1 MNWLDNMNRAVDYI
15 EDTLK
20 QKTDYAKIAQ
30 SACCSVYHFQ
40 RVFTFITGL
49 TLSEYIRRRRMTL
62 AAFELQN
69 SAVKVIDLAMDY
81 GYDSPEAFSRT
92 FQSLHGITPT
102 AARSPGA
109 NVKAFPR
116 ISFQITVKGVD
127 EMNYRIIEKP
137 AFQVYGI
144 EGIFDIQNG
153 ENLKTIPQFWTD
165 SLQNGEYAALV
176 KSAGCPSSVNAVC
189 GYRKMEGTQFPYM
202 LCIIK
207 TPLSDTAGYTVVDI
221 PKATWAV
228 FTNEPHLIEETS
240 NAVQQLTSRVYTD
253 WLPTADYV
261 IDEGY
266 EFEMYYSDFQG
277 RYYEE
282 AWYRILPKNS

>member
-1 MNWLDNMNRAVDYI
+1 M
-15 EDTLK
+15 
-20 QKTDYAKIAQ
+20 
-30 SACCSVYHFQ
+30 
-40 RVFTFITGL
+40 
-49 TLSEYIRRRRMTL
+49 

-69 SAVKVIDLAMDY
+69 SAVKVVDLAMDY
-81 GYDSPEAFSRT
+81 GYDSPEAFSRA
-92 FQSLHGITPT
+92 FQSLHGVTPT

-109 NVKAFPR
+109 NVKAFSR
-116 ISFQITVKGVD
+116 ISFQITVKAVE

-189 GYRKMEGTQFPYM
+189 GYRKMEGTKFPYM
-202 LCIIK
+202 LCVIK
-207 TPLSDTAGYTVVDI
+207 TPLSNTSSYTVVDI

-228 FTNEPHLIEETS
+228 FTSEPHSIEETS
-240 NAVQQLTSRVYTD
+240 NAVQQLTSRICTD
-253 WLPTADYV
+253 RLPTADYV
-261 IDEGY
+261 IEDGY
-266 EFEMYYSDFQG
+266 DFEMYYFDLHG
-277 RYYEE
+277 KK
-282 AWYRILPKNS
+282 L